1 MKMGAKNGLG
11 VLVCILK
18 PESEDRGMNQDGI
31 YYKVAEEYNIF
42 KRKKTEYMRKRNDIQ
57 AKIEMIEE
65 ILIELDDILSK
76 YGNHI
81 YEHFSEGKPQPEE
94 SEVEE

>member
-1 MKMGAKNGLG
+1 
-11 VLVCILK
+11 
-18 PESEDRGMNQDGI
+18 MNQDGI

-42 KRKKTEYMRKRNDIQ
+42 KRQKTEYMRKRNDIQ

-76 YGNHI
+76 YGDHI
-81 YEHFSEGKPQPEE
+81 YEHFEENEPQE
-94 SEVEE
+94 SEASDA

>member
-1 MKMGAKNGLG
+1 
-11 VLVCILK
+11 
-18 PESEDRGMNQDGI
+18 
-31 YYKVAEEYNIF
+31 
-42 KRKKTEYMRKRNDIQ
+42 MRKRNDIQ

-81 YEHFSEGKPQPEE
+81 YEHFKEGETQEPEPAESEGRNEE
-94 SEVEE
+94 N

>member
-1 MKMGAKNGLG
+1 
-11 VLVCILK
+11 
-18 PESEDRGMNQDGI
+18 MNQDGI

-42 KRKKTEYMRKRNDIQ
+42 KRRKTEYMRKRNDIQ

-76 YGNHI
+76 NGSHI
-81 YEHFSEGKPQPEE
+81 YEHFEKNEPQPEPQE
-94 SEVEE
+94 SEASDE